1 MQIVKA
7 QTPEDIEL
15 AREAILQFR
24 PNVDPLTLVAQVQQ
38 MMRDESFEL
47 VHILTEDGKKAAAF
61 TGFRTIHHLMTGKII
76 YIDDLFTLP
85 EYRGHGYAG
94 ALLDYVHNQAKER
107 GIENVHL
114 DSGYALHPAH
124 RLYLSKGYVMACHH
138 LARKTQA

>member
-1 MQIVKA
+1 MKIVKA
-7 QTPEDIEL
+7 QTIEDIEL

-24 PNVDPLTLVAQVQQ
+24 PNVNPVSLIEQVQQ
-38 MMRDESFEL
+38 MMQEERFEL
-47 VHILTEDGKKAAAF
+47 VYVLSEDSKKAAAF
-61 TGFRTIHHLMTGKII
+61 TGFRTLHHLMTGKII

-94 ALLDYVHNQAKER
+94 ALLDYVHQQAKER

-138 LARKTQA
+138 LAKGIK

>member
-1 MQIVKA
+1 MKIVKA
-7 QTPEDIEL
+7 QTTADIEL

-24 PNVDPLTLVAQVQQ
+24 PNVHPASLTEQVQQ
-38 MMRDESFEL
+38 MMQEERFEL
-47 VHILTEDGKKAAAF
+47 VYVLAEDNKKAAAF
-61 TGFRTIHHLMTGKII
+61 TGFRTLHHLMTGKII

-94 ALLDYVHNQAKER
+94 ALLDYVHQQAKER

-114 DSGYALHPAH
+114 DSGYQLHPAH

-138 LARKTQA
+138 LSKKIK